1 LDLKMRENETLPT
14 KNEIAHYK
22 CCIISSTNR
31 LSNNNNPSNEREEI
45 ITSDGKQGGTRR
57 GVHI

>member
-1 LDLKMRENETLPT
+1 MRANETLPT
-14 KNEIAHYK
+14 KNEIA
-22 CCIISSTNR
+22 

-45 ITSDGKQGGTRR
+45 ITSDGQQGGTRR